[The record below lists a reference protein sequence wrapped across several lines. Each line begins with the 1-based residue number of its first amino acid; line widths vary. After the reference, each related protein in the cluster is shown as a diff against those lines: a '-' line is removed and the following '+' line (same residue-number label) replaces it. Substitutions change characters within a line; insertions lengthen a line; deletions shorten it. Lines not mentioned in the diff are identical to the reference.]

1 MQTLKHVFLFVFVL
15 ATLALLVALVPMNVS
30 SAPARAPKLQDTVVP
45 AVTVEVTSVVPVTSV
60 VTSPAG
66 EVVPVTG
73 GTTMSPILIIGL
85 LVLIGIAIVVVAL
98 ALTNINRSND
108 LPPR

>member
-1 MQTLKHVFLFVFVL
+1 MQTLKHVFLFVFVF

-30 SAPARAPKLQDTVVP
+30 SAPAQAPGLQDTVVP
-45 AVTVEVTSVVPVTSV
+45 AVTLV

-66 EVVPVTG
+66 GYPVPVTG
-73 GTTMSPILIIGL
+73 GNTMSPILVIGL

-98 ALTNINRSND
+98 ALTNTNRSDD
-108 LPPR
+108 LPPRV

>member
-30 SAPARAPKLQDTVVP
+30 SAPLQAPALQDTVVP
-45 AVTVEVTSVVPVTSV
+45 PVTIEVTAVVPVTSI
-60 VTSPAG
+60 
-66 EVVPVTG
+66 VVPVTG
-73 GTTMSPILIIGL
+73 DPGMSPTLVIGL
-85 LVLIGIAIVVVAL
+85 LVLIGIAIVVFAL
-98 ALTNINRSND
+98 ALTNPNRSND